1 MALVPGVVGRS
12 APGGALL
19 LRALIGCASPRPR
32 CPPRAGRSEPRG
44 AGAAALAALSREVGG
59 TVLGPRAC
67 RLRSSSAVLNA
78 CSTAGGD
85 SAAFIGSVS
94 VTEPLHCLFVFCAV
108 KAYWFFLHGEFLP
121 SGMS

>member
-59 TVLGPRAC
+59 DGARSACVPAALLVGGP
-67 RLRSSSAVLNA
+67 
-78 CSTAGGD
+78 
-85 SAAFIGSVS
+85 
-94 VTEPLHCLFVFCAV
+94 
-108 KAYWFFLHGEFLP
+108 
-121 SGMS
+121 